1 MRIKRL
7 RYAIFCLFLSQLLAP
22 YFHLDAQ
29 TCEKVKAEQFF
40 QADEVYASSPYKQ
53 GEVSEYKVY
62 YGLVY
67 VGNGQVKVNPPFKYK
82 NNWRQVFDAE
92 GKTGSWY
99 SFIFSGQDRMRV
111 ISSVDKGLALWAYV
125 DQNEQPIG
133 AKPYI
138 KQKTMIFNPANC
150 KVETKSFR
158 DNDRSKLK
166 TKVHQY
172 DPKASDT
179 LSAVFTMRNKKD
191 FKLNQ
196 TITFPVFS
204 SGKSWNL
211 EATPVGYEKIKVKGL
226 GYQRC
231 LKLKIQTYIGSHLQQ
246 KGNMFAWI
254 SEDHP
259 SRPLVKAT
267 GDLRIGKISVELT
280 NFTSG
285 K

>member
-1 MRIKRL
+1 MQFRQTSISIL
-7 RYAIFCLFLSQLLAP
+7 CLFIGQLLVP
-22 YFHLDAQ
+22 SSRLDAQ
-29 TCEKVKAEQFF
+29 ACKKVTAERFYRE
-40 QADEVYASSPYKQ
+40 ADVYASSPYKQ

-62 YGLVY
+62 YGLIY
-67 VGNGQVKVNPPFKYK
+67 VGNGHVKVNPPFKFK

-99 SFIFSGQDRMRV
+99 SFVFSGHDRMRV
-111 ISSVDKGLALWAYV
+111 ISSADRGLALWAYV

-138 KQKTMIFNPANC
+138 KQKTMMFDPIEC

-158 DNDRSKLK
+158 DNDKSKLK
-166 TKVHQY
+166 TKVNSY
-172 DPKASDT
+172 DPSASDT
-179 LSAVFTMRNKKD
+179 LSAVFTMRNKRD
-191 FKLNQ
+191 FKMDQ

-211 EATPVGYEKIKVKGL
+211 EATPVGYEKVYVKGL
-226 GYQRC
+226 GHQRC

-246 KGNMFAWI
+246 KGSMFAWI

-280 NFTSG
+280 KFKAG